1 MTLFPVYTIPSEK
14 DENESPSSSGEL
26 TLYSSFSSLVS
37 PAESTKTLSAHS
49 DSSSLSTT
57 GTAVSTLPSHSLS
70 ADTTT
75 HHSQPESYNTDF
87 ELSSGAHHSDNT
99 PFKSSYKTDFE
110 SLSDANHSAN
120 TPSKSGIISP
130 LSLNASKFETFSS
143 KFESESSTSAG
154 YDSDFEASTSSPG
167 DYKSDFESASTK
179 DYSRNLLTNSSV
191 SADGYSSDFED
202 SSQQAD
208 SSQSQNRRKGD
219 TSQSLSREEIHTSLS
234 ERRKRSDSN
243 QPQSRRNSYTSFS
256 YSQSE
261 GNWQDDSS
269 LSERNR
275 WLQGDSGQS
284 EDYSSDFDKSTDGS
298 IEGSAQLLQRE
309 LAFVEAANKALM
321 SNDCSNRKAALEGL
335 YLRHEYL

>member
-1 MTLFPVYTIPSEK
+1 MILFPVYTIPSER
-14 DENESPSSSGEL
+14 DENRSPSSSGEL

-57 GTAVSTLPSHSLS
+57 DTAVSTLQGHSLS

-87 ELSSGAHHSDNT
+87 ESSSG
-99 PFKSSYKTDFE
+99 
-110 SLSDANHSAN
+110 ANHSAN

-130 LSLNASKFETFSS
+130 LSLLTSKFETFSS

-243 QPQSRRNSYTSFS
+243 QSQGRRSSYTSFS

-261 GNWQDDSS
+261 GNWQDDTS

-284 EDYSSDFDKSTDGS
+284 EDYSSDFDKSIDGS
-298 IEGSAQLLQRE
+298 IEGSVEVLQRE

-321 SNDCSNRKAALEGL
+321 SNDDSNRKAALEGL
-335 YLRHEYL
+335 YLRIESL